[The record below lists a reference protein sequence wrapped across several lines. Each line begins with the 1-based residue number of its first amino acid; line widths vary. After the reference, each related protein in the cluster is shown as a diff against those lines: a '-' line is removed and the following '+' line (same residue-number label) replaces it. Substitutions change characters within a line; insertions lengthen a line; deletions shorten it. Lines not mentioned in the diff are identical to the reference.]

1 MPSWQIWQTL
11 LASQRLRQL
20 LSIWKVT
27 VSGQDEIKLRLYNL
41 LGFSNAGKRKLSS
54 REKDVRHSQYWIEVN
69 EASNSNERKKG
80 ERNRGEGKKKKK
92 KPETQS
98 SKGKKTRPKRH

>member
-1 MPSWQIWQTL
+1 
-11 LASQRLRQL
+11 
-20 LSIWKVT
+20 
-27 VSGQDEIKLRLYNL
+27 

-80 ERNRGEGKKKKK
+80 ERNRGEEKKKKK
-92 KPETQS
+92 KKKNRDTKLERQKDKTQ
-98 SKGKKTRPKRH
+98 KALRADEDGKTDLAELWPPIQGAEN